1 MIGHDDS
8 PIAAIATAPGR
19 GGIGVIRVSGKSL
32 KGFISVILRQEL
44 EPRYAHYLPFL
55 DESENLIDQ
64 GIALYFEGPHSYTGE
79 DVLELQA
86 HGGTAVLQRLL
97 DYLLVAGKEQGLR
110 LANPGEFSFRAYMND
125 KIDLVQ
131 AEAIDDLINASS
143 TAAAAAAVES
153 LSGTFSNEING
164 VANEL
169 VHLRTLVEATLDFP
183 EEEIEFIEKYQIRS
197 KLERLIVRVQSLLTQ
212 TEQSQFLSSG
222 LKVAL
227 AGEPNVGKS
236 SLMNAIFGDQIA
248 IVTNIPGTTRDSIK
262 ENLVLDGVP
271 ITIVDTAGLR
281 STTDVIET
289 MGITRSIESILSS
302 DVVLDIVDA
311 RKPKSILQTFSA
323 NLDLSGKPVVRVHNK
338 VDLLPFPLTSTAD
351 IEEPAPVYVSA
362 HEGTGLDL
370 LKQAVLA
377 HTGRKL
383 GEKSPWLARKRHVIA
398 VKSSLEHL
406 RCADQFAMHQDAVLD
421 LLAEELRLSHQQL
434 GSITGHMDADEL
446 LGEIFSNF
454 CIGK

>member
-32 KGFISVILRQEL
+32 KNFISIVLRQEL

-97 DYLLVAGKEQGLR
+97 DYLLVAAKTIGLR

-164 VANEL
+164 VSNEL

-197 KLERLIVRVQSLLTQ
+197 KLEGLIVRVQSLLTQ

-289 MGITRSIESILSS
+289 MGIACSIESILNS

-311 RKPKSILQTFSA
+311 RKPQSILQTFSA
-323 NLDLSGKPVVRVHNK
+323 DLNLSEKPVVHVHNK
-338 VDLLPFPLTSTAD
+338 VDLLPLPLTSTAD
-351 IEEPAPVYVSA
+351 VKGSAPVYVSA
-362 HEGTGLDL
+362 YDGTGLDL
-370 LKQAVLA
+370 LKQALLG

-398 VKSSLEHL
+398 IKLSLEHL
-406 RCADQFAMHQDAVLD
+406 IRADQFAMHQDAVLD

-434 GSITGHMDADEL
+434 GSITGHMNADEL

>member
-8 PIAAIATAPGR
+8 SIAAIATAPGR

-32 KGFISVILRQEL
+32 KTFISVVLRQEL

-64 GIALYFEGPHSYTGE
+64 GIALFFEGPHSYTGE

-97 DYLLVAGKEQGLR
+97 DYLLVAGKAFGLR
-110 LANPGEFSFRAYMND
+110 LATPGEFSFRAYMND

-153 LSGTFSNEING
+153 LSGTFSTEING
-164 VANEL
+164 VADEL
-169 VHLRTLVEATLDFP
+169 VQLRTLVEATLDFP

-197 KLERLIVRVQSLLTQ
+197 RLEHLIERVQSLLNQ

-311 RKPKSILQTFSA
+311 RRPQSILQTFSA
-323 NLDLSGKPVVRVHNK
+323 DLDLSTKPVVHVHNK
-338 VDLLPFPLTSTAD
+338 VDLLTSPLVSTSVV
-351 IEEPAPVYVSA
+351 EESAPVYVSA
-362 HEGTGLDL
+362 HDGTGLDL

-383 GEKSPWLARKRHVIA
+383 GEKSPWLARKRHVVAIKA
-398 VKSSLEHL
+398 ALEHL
-406 RCADQFAMHQDAVLD
+406 MTAGQFATHQDAVLD

>member
-32 KGFISVILRQEL
+32 KNFISIVLRQEL

-97 DYLLVAGKEQGLR
+97 DYLLVAGRTIGLR

-153 LSGTFSNEING
+153 LSGTFSDEING

-197 KLERLIVRVQSLLTQ
+197 KLEGLIVRVQSLLTQ

-289 MGITRSIESILSS
+289 MGIARSIESILSS

-311 RKPKSILQTFSA
+311 RKPQSILQTFSTDL
-323 NLDLSGKPVVRVHNK
+323 NLSEKPIVHVHNK

-351 IEEPAPVYVSA
+351 VKGSAPVYVSA
-362 HEGTGLDL
+362 HDGTGLDL
-370 LKQAVLA
+370 LKQAMLG

-398 VKSSLEHL
+398 IKLSLEHL
-406 RCADQFAMHQDAVLD
+406 IRADQFAMHQDAVLD

-434 GSITGHMDADEL
+434 GSITGHMNADEL